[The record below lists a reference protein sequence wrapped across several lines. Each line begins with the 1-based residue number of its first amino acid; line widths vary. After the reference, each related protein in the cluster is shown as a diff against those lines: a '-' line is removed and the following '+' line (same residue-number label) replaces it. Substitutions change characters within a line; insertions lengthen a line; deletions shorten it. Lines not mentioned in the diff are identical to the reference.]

1 MTARY
6 VFVLMMLAV
15 GGIVQYSLLQH
26 HLQSQV
32 QDAAI
37 INVSGR
43 QRMLSQRIALH
54 AVLLLDVRKKVD
66 QAVNRRG
73 LIDAIALMEA
83 SSESLI
89 HGRSSLN
96 VGQLSSEMAAI
107 YFASPSSL
115 QEQVRGYLEH
125 AKALAASPANGS
137 AEDYKHLENIINVAL
152 GPLLDS
158 LNKAVSQ
165 LQSESEA
172 RNAWM
177 DTLFGLILAMNL
189 VMLAVAGIFF
199 LRPMVVHA
207 VAAQDALRTLNENL
221 EVRVKDRSEDLVR
234 VRNQFIHNV
243 NHELR
248 TPVTCINASLKMLV
262 DEFGGN
268 IPERHK
274 QLLDLAQRNVSHL
287 VVMIDDLL
295 DMSRSQTGKL
305 NASPHSLV
313 IRALIDEVVESMALV
328 ASAKS
333 IGIKVEISSDMPAT
347 FADSGRLRQIL
358 VNLIGNAIKFT
369 PEKGLISVGAGVFL
383 PDPGFNFISVS
394 DTGPGIRAEEAG
406 KLFERLY
413 QSSSGVVQGGSGLGL
428 GLYICKELVTLQ
440 GGRIWVESVPSGGSR
455 FVFTLPQKDA
465 KTSEPA

>member
-1 MTARY
+1 MLKSLAMYPTDRNAMTARY

-333 IGIKVEISSDMPAT
+333 IGSRSRYRAICPPPSLIRGDCARSS
-347 FADSGRLRQIL
+347 
-358 VNLIGNAIKFT
+358 
-369 PEKGLISVGAGVFL
+369 
-383 PDPGFNFISVS
+383 
-394 DTGPGIRAEEAG
+394 
-406 KLFERLY
+406 
-413 QSSSGVVQGGSGLGL
+413 
-428 GLYICKELVTLQ
+428 
-440 GGRIWVESVPSGGSR
+440 
-455 FVFTLPQKDA
+455 
-465 KTSEPA
+465 